1 MKAKL
6 FMLLLFCNYGFSQ
19 SGEFE
24 VYPNGLIYSDHSI
37 NKLKHIVDS
46 LNLKFKVC
54 EYNKVFKSV
63 NQTKAKYVSLEK
75 NKILEAKNDM
85 DNNISYADFI
95 TKYPRAIVNEDL
107 LVVKFKYFD
116 KYDNSNKIYVDAVDF
131 NDRNQFSITKNE
143 NEVLSFFSASVK
155 GKWLYEYHE
164 KTKYSSESID
174 AFYFVEDFTSKNLQP
189 KYNKLIQY
197 ADCMVD
203 TTAQVFYDNSKESGV
218 RYFDTIPRKF
228 QKFTKYVDEALKKPN
243 FSYEDYDVL
252 IGMDTMN
259 FEKPWKKLQ
268 MSKKE
273 RAKSEE
279 RRKLVEEKFE
289 RFKKE
294 YDAWEEKRFSR
305 IDSLK
310 VNDKNFMPLFL
321 EAYEESKS
329 VKSSDDEFEEY
340 VGRYVSKEAELEMKR
355 NRRVIGGCSMDQSPR
370 IHAFNIALLSAET
383 TKWEIFLRSHLNI
396 MNDRFDRVSDGSY
409 AQKERK
415 TYIRELEV
423 LDINL
428 LDLIIGISLRI
439 ENPSNNHYYSSI
451 NRIGRALSES
461 KNKVEIENQLLQMV
475 KDDSLDDYNR
485 TLMYFLFDNYN
496 HYLEDKNLQKENI
509 VKLQEAVATL
519 PSYISSKIVVK
530 VD

>member
-6 FMLLLFCNYGFSQ
+6 LLLLLFCNYGFSQ
-19 SGEFE
+19 RGEFK

-37 NKLKHIVDS
+37 DKLKHIVDS

-54 EYNKVFKSV
+54 DYNKTFKSV
-63 NQTKAKYVSLEK
+63 YQTRAKHVSLEK
-75 NKILEAKNDM
+75 NKILEAKRDM
-85 DNNISYADFI
+85 DNNLSFADFI
-95 TKYPRAIVNEDL
+95 AKYPKAIVNEDL
-107 LVVKFKYFD
+107 LVVKVKYFD
-116 KYDNSNKIYVDAVDF
+116 DYENCNKIYIDAVNF
-131 NDRNQFSITKNE
+131 IDRNRFSITKNE
-143 NEVLSFFSASVK
+143 KEVMPLFSASVK
-155 GKWLYEYHE
+155 GKWLYEYQE
-164 KTKYSSESID
+164 KTKYSSESIE

-203 TTAQVFYDNSKESGV
+203 TTAQVFYDDSKESGV

-228 QKFTKYVDEALKKPN
+228 QMFTKYVDEVLKKPH
-243 FSYEDYDVL
+243 FPDEDYDVL
-252 IGMDTMN
+252 MGMDTIN
-259 FEKPWKKLQ
+259 FEKPWKKLRIP
-268 MSKKE
+268 KKE
-273 RAKSEE
+273 RVKNEE
-279 RRKLVEEKFE
+279 RRRLVEEKFT
-289 RFKKE
+289 RFQKE
-294 YDAWEEKRFSR
+294 YEMWEEKRVSR

-310 VNDKNFMPLFL
+310 VNDKNFMPMFL

-329 VKSSDDEFEEY
+329 IKSSDDEFEEY
-340 VGRYVSKEAELEMKR
+340 VGRYKSKEEELEMKR

-415 TYIRELEV
+415 TYIKELEV

-439 ENPSNNHYYSSI
+439 ENPSKNHYYSSI
-451 NRIGRALSES
+451 DRIGRALSES
-461 KNKVEIENQLLQMV
+461 KNRAEIESHLLELI
-475 KDDSLDDYNR
+475 KDESLDDYNR
-485 TLMYFLFDNYN
+485 VLMYFLFDHYN
-496 HYLEDKNLQKENI
+496 HYLEDNNLQRENSA
-509 VKLQEAVATL
+509 KLQAAVATL

-530 VD
+530 